1 MTDPS
6 PDTINFF
13 TTLALL
19 FIGCIGGFLAG
30 LLGVGGGIIFIPVIG
45 YFLGDYSLNSDEL
58 VRYTLANSIALVFL
72 SGVSGTF
79 QQRKMGTWNLKLL
92 LQIGIPGAL
101 ASWATTRLIQEGTWY
116 NKTQFLSIFLGMIL
130 LSFVNMVLGKPKSPA
145 QIPNKQSSIPKTDSI
160 TQKIVQPMVGLL
172 AGVLVALSGLG
183 GGIVMVPLFNG
194 VLKKPLH
201 TATALSLSIVPLLS
215 IASLIHYLSNKPI
228 QALPL
233 YQSGYLVWPILL
245 PMMLGVLFCSSFGQ
259 KIAKLVPEQ
268 RLRLIF
274 ASLLL
279 CIFIK
284 VLIDLN
290 S

>member
-1 MTDPS
+1 MIHPS
-6 PDTINFF
+6 PETLDLFSL
-13 TTLALL
+13 LALL
-19 FIGCIGGFLAG
+19 AIGCFGGFLAG

-45 YFLGDYSLNSDEL
+45 YFLADYTPNSDEL

-72 SGVSGTF
+72 SGVSATF

-130 LSFVNMVLGKPKSPA
+130 LSFINMVLGKPKSPP

-160 TQKIVQPMVGLL
+160 TQKIVQAMVGLL
-172 AGVLVALSGLG
+172 PGVLVALSGLG

-194 VLKKPLH
+194 LLKKPLH
-201 TATALSLSIVPLLS
+201 SATALSLSIVPLLS

-228 QALPL
+228 QSLTL

-245 PMMLGVLFCSSFGQ
+245 PMMLGVAFCSSLGQ
-259 KIAKLVPEQ
+259 KKAKLVPE
-268 RLRLIF
+268 RWLRLIF
-274 ASLLL
+274 ATLLL
-279 CIFIK
+279 CIFIQI
-284 VLIDLN
+284 LLEIN